1 MEMNDCSGDTAVNAS
16 ELEDI
21 PNGYFCKKD
30 GVFQTTTDD
39 EVQLTFKPIWVEALS
54 RDGARENWGRLLC
67 WQDHDNEYH
76 QRAIKAGRMHSRGN
90 ELAQELADA
99 GLPVIPGK
107 EMALLRY
114 LAAFH
119 PDARLIAAT
128 STGWTEEAFVLP
140 KQIVGEPEGDRIVFQ
155 PVAYHAAADA
165 IYAQG
170 SHGDWCRHIAEPAS
184 DNPLLRFAIS
194 TSLAAPLR
202 HLSNI
207 EAGGFH
213 YYARTSLGKTTLL
226 QTSASVWGNGSDPN
240 QVGGDNVYLQR
251 WNATRNGMEGIAEAY
266 NDLPL
271 IIDEIGE
278 GDGHNFGKM
287 IYQLMGGTGRARADR
302 TGAAR
307 QRRHWRAWVISAG
320 EVPVSTYID
329 ESGQKVR
336 GGQLVRLID
345 IPAES
350 IFPDAAAADHMKDAC
365 SRYFGTAGPAFVKKI
380 IDDGI
385 DTVREELKQID
396 AVAEQIGSADTKEV
410 RRVRK
415 RFTLIAV
422 AGEMAIRMDIVP
434 WTEGAALDACRSVFE
449 LWRKDSTAIPDVERG
464 INNVR
469 DYILRHGA
477 SRFEQ
482 DGNSLPVRDRA
493 GWYRDDR
500 YHFTPKAFAEACDG
514 VLPKVVK
521 RALKERGLLYV
532 SDPDRLRSGISV
544 GGQAVH
550 VVSVSSAVLGED
562 VPIEPTAIN
571 GMGGA

>member
-1 MEMNDCSGDTAVNAS
+1 MA
-16 ELEDI
+16 DI
-21 PNGYFCKKD
+21 ATTKPWQSTIPHGYTCAAD
-30 GVFQTTTDD
+30 GVCQILAGDNNNPIR
-39 EVQLTFKPIWVEALS
+39 LTLKPIWVEALS

-140 KQIVGEPEGDRIVFQ
+140 EQIVGETEGERIVFQ
-155 PVAYHAAADA
+155 PAAYHAAADA

-170 SHGDWCRHIAEPAS
+170 THDEWCRYIAKPAS
-184 DNPLLRFAIS
+184 NNPLLRFAIS

-278 GDGHNFGKM
+278 GDGHDFGKM
-287 IYQLMGGTGRARADR
+287 IYQLMGGTGRGRADR

-307 QRRHWRAWVISAG
+307 KRRHWRAWVISAG

-396 AVAEQIGSADTKEV
+396 AVAEQIGSTDTIEV

-415 RFTLIAV
+415 RFALSAI
-422 AGEMAIRMDIVP
+422 AGEMAIKMGILP
-434 WTEGAALDACRSVFE
+434 WSQGAALDACKHVFN
-449 LWRKDSTAIPDVERG
+449 LWRKDSDIAMSDAERG
-464 INNVR
+464 IANVR
-469 DYILRHGA
+469 NFIFKHGP
-477 SRFEQ
+477 SRFEG
-482 DGNSLPVRDRA
+482 DDIHLPVRDRA
-493 GWYRDDR
+493 GWHRDGY
-500 YHFTPKAFAEACDG
+500 YHFTPVAFEEACNG
-514 VLPKVVK
+514 VLVKTVKV
-521 RALKERGLLYV
+521 ALLERNLLRV
-532 SDPDRLRSGISV
+532 SDLDRLRSGLRVDGKIT
-544 GGQAVH
+544 H
-550 VVSVSSAVLGED
+550 VVSVSEAIIED
-562 VPIEPTAIN
+562 NVPIVPTASK
-571 GMGGA
+571 GLGTA